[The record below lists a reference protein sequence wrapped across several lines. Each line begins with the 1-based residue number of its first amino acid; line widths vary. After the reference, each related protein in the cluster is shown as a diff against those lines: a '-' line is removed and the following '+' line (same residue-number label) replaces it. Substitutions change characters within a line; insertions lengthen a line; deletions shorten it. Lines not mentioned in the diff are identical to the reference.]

1 VRATFPA
8 GRCVARTERFMS
20 DTPVLEIRNVTKHY
34 QMGVELVRALS
45 GVSLTISKGEYVAIM
60 GASGSGKST
69 LLNILG
75 CLDSPTS
82 GQYFLGGQDVARL
95 SESVLAGVR
104 GRRIGFIFQTFELL
118 ARATAL
124 RNVELPLLYT
134 HAKDRRKRCVEAL
147 KRVGLEDRMHHR
159 PNELS
164 GGQRQRV
171 AIARALAQN
180 PDILLADEP
189 TGNLDSKT
197 GREILALFDKLN
209 AEGQT
214 IVIVTHDPTVA
225 ERCRRIVRISD
236 GLIVSDQSG
245 ATARDSLAPSN
256 TLGEAVAGAA
266 SS

>member
-1 VRATFPA
+1 
-8 GRCVARTERFMS
+8 
-20 DTPVLEIRNVTKHY
+20 
-34 QMGVELVRALS
+34 MGMELVRALS
-45 GVSLTISKGEYVAIM
+45 GVSLTIYKGEYVAIM

-82 GQYFLGGQDVARL
+82 GQYFLGGQDVSRL

-104 GRRIGFIFQTFELL
+104 GKRIGFIFQTFELL

-124 RNVELPLLYT
+124 KNVELPLLYT
-134 HAKDRRKRCVEAL
+134 RAPHRRQRALDAL
-147 KRVGLEDRMHHR
+147 KRVGLEDRMSHR

-171 AIARALAQN
+171 AIARALAQA

-197 GREILALFDKLN
+197 GREILGLFEKLN
-209 AEGQT
+209 QEGQT
-214 IVIVTHDPTVA
+214 IVVVTHDPSVA
-225 ERCRRIVRISD
+225 ERCRRIIRISD
-236 GLIVSDQSG
+236 GLIVSDQASPKPSPPDHVHVPEHAIQESG
-245 ATARDSLAPSN
+245 R
-256 TLGEAVAGAA
+256 
-266 SS
+266 

>member
-1 VRATFPA
+1 MVRATAPA
-8 GRCVARTERFMS
+8 ERCVARTQRFMS
-20 DTPVLEIRNVTKHY
+20 EKPVLEIRDVTKHY
-34 QMGVELVRALS
+34 QMGVEVVRALA
-45 GVSLTISKGEYVAIM
+45 GVSLTISKGEYVGVM

-118 ARATAL
+118 SRATAL

-171 AIARALAQN
+171 AIARALAQD

-236 GLIVSDQSG
+236 GRVVSDQPG
-245 ATARDSLAPSN
+245 APARDSRAGD
-256 TLGEAVAGAA
+256 TTAEVVASAT

>member
-1 VRATFPA
+1 MGA
-8 GRCVARTERFMS
+8 E
-20 DTPVLEIRNVTKHY
+20 PVLEIRDVTKHY
-34 QMGVELVRALS
+34 QMGMELVRALS
-45 GVSLTISKGEYVAIM
+45 GVSLMIYKGEYVAIM

-95 SESVLAGVR
+95 SESVLATVR
-104 GRRIGFIFQTFELL
+104 GKRIGFIFQTFELL

-124 RNVELPLLYT
+124 KNVELPLLYT
-134 HAKDRRKRCVEAL
+134 RTPNRRRHAIDAL
-147 KRVGLEDRMHHR
+147 KRVGLQDRMNHR

-171 AIARALAQN
+171 AIARALAQT

-197 GREILALFDKLN
+197 GKEILALFERLN
-209 AEGQT
+209 REGQT

-225 ERCRRIVRISD
+225 ERCRRIIRISD
-236 GLIVSDQSG
+236 GLIVSDQSSSASG
-245 ATARDSLAPSN
+245 PSD
-256 TLGEAVAGAA
+256 LVLSGSHAIQESGR
-266 SS
+266 

>member
-1 VRATFPA
+1 
-8 GRCVARTERFMS
+8 
-20 DTPVLEIRNVTKHY
+20 
-34 QMGVELVRALS
+34 
-45 GVSLTISKGEYVAIM
+45 LTISKGEYVGVM

-118 ARATAL
+118 ARAPPVRTGA
-124 RNVELPLLYT
+124 LPLLYT
-134 HAKDRRKRCVEAL
+134 HAKDRRKRCVDAL

-171 AIARALAQN
+171 AIARALAQD

-209 AEGQT
+209 AQGQT
-214 IVIVTHDPTVA
+214 IMIVTPHPPTP
-225 ERCRRIVRISD
+225 
-236 GLIVSDQSG
+236 
-245 ATARDSLAPSN
+245 ARDRPIL
-256 TLGEAVAGAA
+256 
-266 SS
+266 